1 MTTTTVATPGRKTK
15 AEKAYAETVARAGA
29 IKALA
34 EPARLEIVALLRN
47 GPAESV
53 QEIQAG
59 LSQGL
64 TQPTISH
71 HLRVLMVAG
80 IIERSKRGV
89 WAAYALVPARLN
101 EIAAWIKG

>member
-15 AEKAYAETVARAGA
+15 AEKAYSETVARAGA

>member
-71 HLRVLMVAG
+71 HLRVLLVAG

-89 WAAYALVPARLN
+89 FAAYALAPARLN
-101 EIAAWIKG
+101 EVAAWIKG